1 MVQNGLDELEK
12 SLETE
17 KAKSKKGV
25 LDFPGGPVVKNPP
38 ANADLTWHR
47 ATKPVHHNY
56 WNPVEAH
63 ALEPMLHK
71 RSHRNDKSGHHNWR
85 VYPAHCN

>member
-1 MVQNGLDELEK
+1 MVQNSLDELEK

-38 ANADLTWHR
+38 ANADLTWQLNLC
-47 ATKPVHHNY
+47 TTVT
-56 WNPVEAH
+56 EAQW
-63 ALEPMLHK
+63 EPTL
-71 RSHRNDKSGHHNWR
+71 
-85 VYPAHCN
+85 

>member
-56 WNPVEAH
+56 
-63 ALEPMLHK
+63 
-71 RSHRNDKSGHHNWR
+71 
-85 VYPAHCN
+85 